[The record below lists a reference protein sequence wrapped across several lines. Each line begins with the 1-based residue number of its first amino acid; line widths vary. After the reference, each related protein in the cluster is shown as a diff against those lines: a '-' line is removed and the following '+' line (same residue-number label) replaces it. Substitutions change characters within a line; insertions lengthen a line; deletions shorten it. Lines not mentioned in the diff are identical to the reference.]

1 MDSAESR
8 DRKFLGN
15 VERVF
20 MYFLYSLFIG
30 VFIAFAWAGSIRE
43 ALIMVPIAA
52 VSVPLAKWSIKWQN
66 ERYIRS
72 AKNVDDIEMISQKL
86 NELEGRLTELENK

>member
-30 VFIAFAWAGSIRE
+30 VFITIAWVGSIRE
-43 ALIMVPIAA
+43 ALVMVPIAA
-52 VSVPLAKWSIKWQN
+52 VSVPIAKWSIKWQN

-72 AKNVDDIEMISQKL
+72 AKNVDDIESLSQKL
-86 NELEGRLTELENK
+86 NELEERLNDLDNK